1 MTEQAQPAGNPS
13 AQPGAQSPV
22 RKQPLNEIIRSDG
35 AKGRPSSEIPEHI
48 SQHYVQDGRAY
59 KSAYRQDKIEFID
72 RGDRLH
78 AYKPVSTFTMRAM
91 AEIAE
96 HRGWKSMEVTG
107 VPQFKQGIYVE
118 AASRNMQVSKGYEP
132 TERDGEILQR
142 RQDRKAAEQ
151 NPMVKA
157 YLEADTV
164 KAKNAAVKQYPELKE
179 AFNETKKAETV
190 AESIDSKR
198 AAANFVGRYKD
209 SVAIALHTGRE
220 IPKVAGVEA
229 KQTKTAE
236 QPQPDQDK
244 GRSR

>member
-1 MTEQAQPAGNPS
+1 M
-13 AQPGAQSPV
+13 
-22 RKQPLNEIIRSDG
+22 
-35 AKGRPSSEIPEHI
+35 
-48 SQHYVQDGRAY
+48 
-59 KSAYRQDKIEFID
+59 
-72 RGDRLH
+72 
-78 AYKPVSTFTMRAM
+78 
-91 AEIAE
+91 
-96 HRGWKSMEVTG
+96 
-107 VPQFKQGIYVE
+107 E
-118 AASRNMQVSKGYEP
+118 AASRNMQVSKGYEQA
-132 TERDGEILQR
+132 ERDGEILQR

>member
-1 MTEQAQPAGNPS
+1 MTQQAQPAGNPS
-13 AQPGAQSPV
+13 AEAGAKSPV
-22 RKQPLNEIIRSDG
+22 RKQPLNEIIRNDG
-35 AKGRPSSEIPEHI
+35 AKGRPSTEIPDNI
-48 SQHYVQDGRAY
+48 AKHYVQDGRAY
-59 KSAYRQDKIEFID
+59 KSAYRQDKIEFVD

-107 VPQFKQGIYVE
+107 TPQFKQGMYVE
-118 AASRNMQVSKGYEP
+118 ATTKNVPVTKGYEASP
-132 TERDGEILQR
+132 RDAEILQR
-142 RQDRKAAEQ
+142 RDDRKAAEQ

-164 KAKNAAVKQYPELKE
+164 KARNAAVKQYPELKE
-179 AFNETKKAETV
+179 PFNETKKAEAA

-229 KQTKTAE
+229 KQTKAAE
-236 QPQPDQDK
+236 SPQPDQDK